1 MRYLEENEPQPR
13 TDGNE
18 ILWKM
23 AKTLWKKL
31 TLEEFEE
38 ALKEEGYEDFYMRVK
53 IGLQDLEWMKK
64 KYGGDGKGRLRE
76 LYKQHQSG
84 ELDRQVN
91 NRLKT
96 LRNLK
101 DKYHDFLSNLNDST
115 HNQKDKHKE
124 LVR

>member
-1 MRYLEENEPQPR
+1 MRYLEENEPQ

-53 IGLQDLEWMKK
+53 I
-64 KYGGDGKGRLRE
+64 
-76 LYKQHQSG
+76 
-84 ELDRQVN
+84 
-91 NRLKT
+91 
-96 LRNLK
+96 
-101 DKYHDFLSNLNDST
+101 
-115 HNQKDKHKE
+115 
-124 LVR
+124 